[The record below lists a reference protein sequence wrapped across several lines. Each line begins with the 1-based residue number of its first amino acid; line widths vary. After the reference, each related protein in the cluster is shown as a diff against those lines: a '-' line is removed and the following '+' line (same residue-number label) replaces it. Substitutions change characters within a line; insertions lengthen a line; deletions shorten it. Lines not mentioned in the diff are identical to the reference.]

1 MKIRLSHVTNS
12 SSSSFIISRDQIKRK
27 KLIKILLEIANKEY
41 YYYDEYYYDNESNN
55 AEPYFTLEDDVT
67 EDCVAGRYHIKKATK
82 KHPLD
87 NDGYVW
93 NKYSDSEPYDHHW
106 IIYNDDCGRYD
117 WNAVEKV
124 LDKYGIEWQRG
135 YCD

>member
-1 MKIRLSHVTNS
+1 MKCRLSYVTNS
-12 SSSSFIISRDQIKRK
+12 SSSSFIISRDQVKRK

-41 YYYDEYYYDNESNN
+41 SYYDDELGND
-55 AEPYFTLEDDVT
+55 EPQFTLDKDAT
-67 EDCVAGRYHIKKATK
+67 KDCVAYRYYIKKATK

-87 NDGYVW
+87 RDGYKW

-106 IIYNDDCGRYD
+106 FIDNESCGRYD
-117 WNAVEKV
+117 WDIIEEV
-124 LDKYGIEWQRG
+124 LNKYSIDYERG

>member
-1 MKIRLSHVTNS
+1 MKIRLLHVTNS
-12 SSSSFIISRDQIKRK
+12 SSSSFIISRDQVKRK

-41 YYYDEYYYDNESNN
+41 SYYDNESGDD
-55 AEPYFTLEDDVT
+55 EPCFTLDEDVR

-82 KHPLD
+82 KHPFD
-87 NDGYVW
+87 NEGYEW
-93 NKYSDSEPYDHHW
+93 NEYSDSEPYDHHW
-106 IIYNDDCGRYD
+106 IIDNDDCGRYN
-117 WNAVEKV
+117 WNVIEEV

>member
-12 SSSSFIISRDQIKRK
+12 SSSSFIISRDQVKRK

-41 YYYDEYYYDNESNN
+41 SNYDDEDQDDNH
-55 AEPYFTLEDDVT
+55 YTLEDDVR
-67 EDCVAGRYHIKKATK
+67 EDCVAYRYYIKKATK

-87 NDGYVW
+87 RDGYKW
-93 NKYSDSEPYDHHW
+93 NEYSDSKPYDNHW
-106 IIYNDDCGRYD
+106 FIDNGDCGRYD
-117 WNAVEKV
+117 WNAIEEV
-124 LDKYGIEWQRG
+124 LSKYGIEWQCG